1 MDGEQALKQHSKTLD
16 VGTVLFREGDVTDK
30 IWVINE
36 GCIQLSKCVANMDV
50 VIEELGPGDF
60 CGELSLLTAAPQTVS
75 AVVASTARL
84 LIVESRQFERF
95 LRVNDELAMRM
106 LKKMA
111 GRLNEARFSIAAL
124 QLRNNMG
131 RVMLHIRREF
141 QNNADK
147 PFKLPGDMSLFL
159 GIDSLELDTILDKL
173 VAKNLIAI
181 NDDCVEISNYPEFNR
196 YLTYLELRDR
206 YAYFEEI

>member
-60 CGELSLLTAAPQTVS
+60 CGELSLLSASPQTVS

-95 LRVNDELAMRM
+95 LRANDELAMRM

-159 GIDSLELDTILDKL
+159 GIDTLELDTILDKL

-181 NDDCVEISNYPEFNR
+181 NDDFVEISNYPEFNR
-196 YLTYLELRDR
+196 YLTYLELHDR
-206 YAYFEEI
+206 YAYFEDE